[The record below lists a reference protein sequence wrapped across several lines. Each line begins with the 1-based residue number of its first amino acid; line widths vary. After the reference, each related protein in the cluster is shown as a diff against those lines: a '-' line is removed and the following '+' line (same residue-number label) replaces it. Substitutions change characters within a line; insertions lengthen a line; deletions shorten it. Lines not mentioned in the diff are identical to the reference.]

1 MKDIM
6 EYCEP
11 ITDRFIYFLNW
22 LYDEKNYNGRDVI
35 NVVAKPYKY
44 SDLFNEFYKEVYNG
58 WSIIRLAFYY
68 KFSNNKP
75 NENLYNYIDM

>member
-1 MKDIM
+1 M

-44 SDLFNEFYKEVYNG
+44 NDLFNEFYEEV
-58 WSIIRLAFYY
+58 
-68 KFSNNKP
+68 
-75 NENLYNYIDM
+75 